1 MKLPEF
7 AVKNYQ
13 FTLIVFVAVLALG
26 IYSLFTM
33 PRSED
38 PETHPPQFTVVV
50 VYPGTNPKDLEQL
63 VVDPMEKKI
72 NELEDIK
79 HVKTDIS
86 NGLAVMQI
94 IYKYSSDPDDKYQE
108 VVREINSLRTSLPA
122 DIADIRINKQIPSDV
137 SIYQFA
143 LVSENSANTT
153 LKKYSK
159 LLKERLEKVPALK
172 KVEYSGVPEQQIQV
186 RLDLS
191 KLAQYKLNQ
200 DNVISALESEN
211 VNIPGGSISIADRKL
226 NIKTSGNYSTIDEIK
241 NTVVYA
247 DQGKVVYLKDVAEVK
262 KGYEDDSHITRLNG
276 FRTSFVNASLKDGE
290 NIIDVQDKVNPIIA
304 SFKKELPSN
313 IDLVKVFD
321 QAKSVDIR
329 LSHFSRDFA
338 IAILLVLVTLL
349 PLGTRASVV
358 VMISIPLSLAIGLTL
373 MNILG
378 YNMNQLSIV
387 GMIVALGIL
396 VDDSIVV
403 VENIE
408 RYLRMGYGKV
418 EASIKATSQIGV
430 AVIGCTVLLIFAF
443 LPIVFLPEGAGEFIR
458 SLPLSVITTIF
469 ASMVV
474 SLTVVPFL
482 ASIILKP
489 HHNEE
494 GNFLLR
500 LLKKGIHTTYG
511 KILSRA
517 LKNPKLTLLII
528 GGIFIG
534 SLCLIP
540 SIGSSLFP
548 KSEKPMFLVNI
559 EMPEG
564 TNIKATDKVTRFV
577 ESKLKQI
584 PEVTSFAS
592 NVGKGNPRI
601 YYNVIQNNES
611 ENFAEIF
618 VQVEGLETREKVEVI
633 TRLRKVLE
641 GYPGAIIKVK
651 DFEQGPPVE
660 APLAYRIYSD
670 DLTELRSTA
679 FEVAALLTKVDG
691 TIYVNNPLLVK
702 PIDLKVTVNKEKAG
716 LLGIA
721 SSTIDKTVRMGSVGL
736 NVATYREDEGKADN
750 YNVNVSIPRASKIQ
764 DISMFDRL
772 YIPSATGVN
781 VPFKNVASVGFESL
795 PNQIRHYD
803 KDRYVTISAF
813 VKPGFN
819 VQKLDEEITGK
830 LNQFKFS
837 KGTSFQVAGEKES
850 KNESFG
856 NLGIIL
862 IVTVFGFLGVLIL
875 EFKTFKSILIVLS
888 VIPLGIV
895 GGLIML
901 YLAGET
907 LSFTATIGFIA
918 LVGIEVK
925 NSLLVVDFTNQ
936 LRAQG
941 RGIEDAIVEAGEI
954 RFVPILL
961 TSLTAIGGLLPLV
974 IEYSELYSPLALV
987 LIGGLISSTLLS
999 RLVTPVM
1006 YKLLPPVII
1015 PVLKEEYNA
1024 EQISNL

>member
-13 FTLIVFVAVLALG
+13 FTLIVFFAVLALG
-26 IYSLFTM
+26 IYSMFTM

-38 PETHPPQFTVVV
+38 PETYAPNFTVVV
-50 VYPGTNPKDLEQL
+50 VYPGTNPKDMEQL
-63 VVDPMEKKI
+63 VVEPMEKKI
-72 NELEDIK
+72 HDLDNIK
-79 HVKTDIS
+79 HVITDIS

-94 IYKYSSDPDDKYQE
+94 QYKFNSNPDDKYQE
-108 VVREINSLRTSLPA
+108 VVREINSLRGELPA
-122 DIADIRINKQIPSDV
+122 DITDIRIDKQIPSDV

-143 LVSENSANTT
+143 LVSENASSAVM
-153 LKKYSK
+153 KKYSK
-159 LLKERLEKVPALK
+159 ELKERLEKIQALK
-172 KVEYSGVPEQQIQV
+172 KIEYEGVTERQV
-186 RLDLS
+186 NI
-191 KLAQYKLNQ
+191 KLNLQ
-200 DNVISALESEN
+200 KIAQEKLTQQTVIAALQSEN
-211 VNIPGGSISIADRKL
+211 VNIPGGSITMANRKL
-226 NIKTSGNYSTIDEIK
+226 NIKTSGNYSTLDEVK
-241 NTVVYA
+241 NTVIYTS
-247 DQGKVVYLKDVAEVK
+247 QGKVVYLKDVADVSL
-262 KGYEDDSHITRLNG
+262 GYEDETHITRLNG
-276 FRTSFVNASLKDGE
+276 YRSAFVSACLKDKE
-290 NIIDVQDKVNPIIA
+290 NIIDVQEKVSQVTDA
-304 SFKKELPSN
+304 FKKELPAS

-329 LSHFSRDFA
+329 LSHFARDFG

-373 MNILG
+373 MNLLG

-418 EASIKATSQIGV
+418 DAAIKATSQIGI
-430 AVIGCTVLLIFAF
+430 AVVGCTVLLIFAF
-443 LPIVFLPEGAGEFIR
+443 MPIVFLPEAAGQFIR
-458 SLPLSVITTIF
+458 SLPMSVITTIL
-469 ASMVV
+469 ASMLV

-482 ASIILKP
+482 ASMILKP
-489 HHNEE
+489 HESEE

-500 LLKKGIHTTYG
+500 TLKKGIHTTYG
-511 KILSRA
+511 KVLTKA
-517 LKNPKLTLLII
+517 LANPLITLTII
-528 GGIFIG
+528 GAIFIG
-534 SLCLIP
+534 SLMLVP
-540 SIGSSLFP
+540 VIGSSLFP
-548 KSEKPMFLVNI
+548 KSEKPMFLVQI
-559 EMPEG
+559 ETPEG
-564 TNIKATDKVTRFV
+564 TSIHVTDKVTRYV
-577 ESKLKQI
+577 ESKLKQV
-584 PEVTSFAS
+584 PEVSSFAS

-601 YYNVIQNNES
+601 YYNVVPHNES

-618 VQVEGLETREKVEVI
+618 VQVEGLETTEKVEVI
-633 TRLRKVLE
+633 EKLRKQLV

-651 DFEQGPPVE
+651 DFEQGAPVE

-670 DLTELRSTA
+670 DLGELRETA
-679 FEVAALLTKVDG
+679 FKVAAMISKIDG

-702 PIDLKVTVNKEKAG
+702 PIDLKVSINKEKAG
-716 LLGIA
+716 VLGVA
-721 SSTIDKTVRMGSVGL
+721 SGDIDRTVRLGSVGL
-736 NVATYREDEGKADN
+736 NVATYREDVGKADN
-750 YNVNVSIPRASKIQ
+750 YNINVSIPKNGSNQ
-764 DISMFDRL
+764 DLSMFDRL
-772 YIPSATGVN
+772 YVPSGAGVN
-781 VPFKNVASVGFESL
+781 IPIKNVASIGFESL

-803 KDRYVTISAF
+803 KDRYVTVSAF
-813 VKPGFN
+813 VKPGYN
-819 VQKLDEEITGK
+819 VAKLDEQITSQ
-830 LNQFKFS
+830 LNQYKFPKGFTFK
-837 KGTSFQVAGEKES
+837 VAGEKES
-850 KNESFG
+850 KDESFG
-856 NLGIIL
+856 NLGVIL

-941 RGIEDAIVEAGEI
+941 RGIEEAVIEAGEI

-961 TSLTAIGGLLPLV
+961 TSLTAIGGLIPLV
-974 IEYSELYSPLALV
+974 IEYNQLYSPLALV

-1006 YKLLPPVII
+1006 YKLLPPDIA
-1015 PVLKEEYNA
+1015 PE
-1024 EQISNL
+1024 

>member
-13 FTLIVFVAVLALG
+13 FTLVVFIAVMAMG
-26 IYSLFTM
+26 VYSLFNM

-38 PETHPPQFTVVV
+38 PETHPPQFNVVV
-50 VYPGTNPKDLEQL
+50 VYPGTNPKDMEQL
-63 VVDPMEKKI
+63 VVDPIEKKI
-72 NELEDIK
+72 NELDDIK
-79 HVKTDIS
+79 HVITNVS
-86 NGLAVMQI
+86 NGLAVMQV

-108 VVREINSLRTSLPA
+108 VVREINSLRSELPA
-122 DIADIRINKQIPSDV
+122 DIADIRIDKQIPSDV
-137 SIYQFA
+137 SIYQYA
-143 LVSENSANTT
+143 LISENASNST
-153 LKKYSK
+153 LKKQAKS
-159 LLKERLEKVPALK
+159 LKEKLEKVSALK
-172 KVEYSGVPEQQIQV
+172 NVEYAGIPEHQV
-186 RLDLS
+186 NI
-191 KLAQYKLNQ
+191 KLNLQ
-200 DNVISALESEN
+200 KITQENLTQNQVIAALQSEN
-211 VNIPGGSISIADRKL
+211 VNIPGGSISIADRKV
-226 NIKTSGNYSTIDEIK
+226 NIKTSGNYSNLDEVK
-241 NTVVYA
+241 NTIVFSA
-247 DQGKVVYLKDVAEVK
+247 LGKVVYLKDIADVTL
-262 KGYEDDSHITRLNG
+262 GYEDESHITRFNG
-276 FRTSFVNASLKDGE
+276 YRCSFINASLKDKE
-290 NIIDVQDKVNPIIA
+290 NIISVQDKVDPVIEA
-304 SFKKELPSN
+304 FKKKLPAN
-313 IDLVKVFD
+313 MELVKVFD

-329 LSHFSRDFA
+329 LSHFARDFG
-338 IAILLVLVTLL
+338 IAILLVLITLL

-373 MNILG
+373 MSVLG
-378 YNMNQLSIV
+378 YNINQLSIV

-408 RYLRMGYGKV
+408 RYLRMGYGRV

-430 AVIGCTVLLIFAF
+430 AVVGCTVLLIFAF

-489 HHNEE
+489 HASEE

-500 LLKKGIHTTYG
+500 LLKRGIHTTYG
-511 KILSRA
+511 KVLNSA
-517 LKNPKLTLLII
+517 LRNPKTTLAIILT
-528 GGIFIG
+528 IFIG
-534 SLCLIP
+534 SLCLVP
-540 SIGSSLFP
+540 VIGSSLFP
-548 KSEKPMFLVNI
+548 KSEKPMFLVQI
-559 EMPEG
+559 ETPEG

-577 ESKLKQI
+577 ESKLKKV
-584 PEVTSFAS
+584 PEISSFSS

-601 YYNVIQNNES
+601 YYNVIPHNES

-618 VQVEGLETREKVEVI
+618 VQVEGLETREKVAVI
-633 TRLRKVLE
+633 EKLRKELE
-641 GYPGAIIKVK
+641 GYPGAEIKVK
-651 DFEQGPPVE
+651 DFEQGPPVD

-670 DLTELRSTA
+670 DLIALRKTA
-679 FEVAALLTKVDG
+679 FDIAALIAKQDG
-691 TIYVNNPLLVK
+691 TIYVNNPLLVM
-702 PIDLKVTVNKEKAG
+702 PVDLKVSINKEKAG
-716 LLGIA
+716 LLGVA
-721 SSTIDKTVRMGSVGL
+721 SSDIDRTVRLGSAGL

-750 YNVNVSIPRASKIQ
+750 YHVNVSIPRSSDTQ
-764 DISMFDRL
+764 DLSMFDRL
-772 YIPSATGVN
+772 YVPSASGTN
-781 VPFKNVASVGFESL
+781 IPLKNVASIGFESV

-813 VKPGFN
+813 VKPGYN
-819 VQKLDEEITGK
+819 VQQLDEQITAK
-830 LNQFKFS
+830 LNAFKFPE
-837 KGTSFQVAGEKES
+837 GFSFKVAGEKES
-850 KNESFG
+850 KDDSFG

-941 RGIEDAIVEAGEI
+941 RGIEEAIIEAGEI

-1006 YKLLPPVII
+1006 YKLLPPVIA
-1015 PVLKEEYNA
+1015 VEDHTVA
-1024 EQISNL
+1024 

>member
-13 FTLIVFVAVLALG
+13 FTLIVFIAVFALG
-26 IYSLFTM
+26 LYSLFTM

-38 PETHPPQFTVVV
+38 PEVHAPQFTVVV
-50 VYPGTNPKDLEQL
+50 VYPGTSPKDMEQL

-72 NELEDIK
+72 HELDDIK
-79 HVKTDIS
+79 HVTTNIS
-86 NGLAVMQI
+86 DGLAVMQV
-94 IYKYSSDPDDKYQE
+94 IYKYSSNTDDKYQE
-108 VVREINSLRTSLPA
+108 VVREINSLRGSLPS
-122 DIADIRINKQIPSDV
+122 DNADIRIEKQTPSDV
-137 SIYQFA
+137 SIYQYA
-143 LVSENSANTT
+143 LVSENASNTT
-153 LKKYSK
+153 LKKYAK
-159 LLKERLEKVPALK
+159 DLKERLEKIKALK
-172 KVEYSGVPEQQIQV
+172 KVAYAGVPEQQV
-186 RLDLS
+186 NV
-191 KLAQYKLNQ
+191 KLNLQ
-200 DNVISALESEN
+200 KISQEKLTQNQVIAALQSEN
-211 VNIPGGSISIADRKL
+211 VNIPGGSISIGNSKM
-226 NIKTSGNYSTIDEIK
+226 NIKTSGNFANLEEVK
-241 NTVVYA
+241 NTVVYSA
-247 DQGKVVYLKDVAEVK
+247 QGKVVYLKDIADVNL
-262 KGYEDDSHITRLNG
+262 GYEDETHITRLNG
-276 FRTSFVNASLKDGE
+276 YRCSFVNASLKDKE
-290 NIIDVQDKVNPIIA
+290 NIIAVQDKVAPVIDA
-304 SFKKELPSN
+304 FKKELPAN

-321 QAKSVDIR
+321 QAKSVDVR
-329 LSHFSRDFA
+329 LSHFTRDFA
-338 IAILLVLVTLL
+338 IAILLVLITLL

-373 MNILG
+373 MNLLG
-378 YNMNQLSIV
+378 YNINQLSIV

-408 RYLRMGYGKV
+408 RYLRMGYSKL
-418 EASIKATSQIGV
+418 EASVKATSQIGI
-430 AVIGCTVLLIFAF
+430 AVVGCTVLLIFAF
-443 LPIVFLPEGAGEFIR
+443 LPIVFLPEGAGDFIR
-458 SLPLSVITTIF
+458 SLPLSVITTIL

-489 HHNEE
+489 HESEE

-500 LLKKGIHTTYG
+500 AMKKGIHTTYG
-511 KILSRA
+511 TVLNKA
-517 LKNPKLTLLII
+517 LKHPAITLMII
-528 GGIFIG
+528 GGIFIA
-534 SLCLIP
+534 SLALVP
-540 SIGSSLFP
+540 VIGSSLFP
-548 KSEKPMFLVNI
+548 KSEKPMFLVEI
-559 EMPEG
+559 ETPEG
-564 TNIKATDKVTRFV
+564 TNLATTNKVTRYV
-577 ESKLKQI
+577 ESVLKKV
-584 PEVTSFAS
+584 PEISSFAS

-601 YYNVIQNNES
+601 YYNVGQHNES
-611 ENFAEIF
+611 ENYAEIF
-618 VQVEGLETREKVEVI
+618 IQVEGLQTREKVAVI
-633 TRLRKVLE
+633 EKLRQQLKD
-641 GYPGAIIKVK
+641 YPGATIKVK

-670 DLTELRSTA
+670 DLAALRKTA
-679 FEVAALLTKVDG
+679 FDVAALIGKVDG

-702 PIDLKVTVNKEKAG
+702 PTDLKVTINKEKAG
-716 LLGIA
+716 ILGVA
-721 SSTIDKTVRMGSVGL
+721 SADIDKTVRLGAAGL
-736 NVATYREDEGKADN
+736 NVATYREDIGKADN
-750 YNVNVSIPRASKIQ
+750 YNVNVSIPRNADIQ
-764 DISMFDRL
+764 DVSIFDRL
-772 YIPSATGVN
+772 YVPSASGLN
-781 VPFKNVASVGFESL
+781 IPFKNVASVGFESS

-813 VKPGFN
+813 VKPGYN
-819 VQKLDEEITGK
+819 VQQLDQQITAQ
-830 LNQFKFS
+830 LNQFKFP
-837 KGTSFQVAGEKES
+837 KGFSFKVAGEKES
-850 KNESFG
+850 KEESFG

-901 YLAGET
+901 YFAGET

-941 RGIEDAIVEAGEI
+941 RSIEDAIVEAGEI

-1006 YKLLPPVII
+1006 YKLLPPV
-1015 PVLKEEYNA
+1015 VVHE
-1024 EQISNL
+1024 

>member
-13 FTLIVFVAVLALG
+13 FTLIVFIAVFALG
-26 IYSLFTM
+26 LYSLFTM

-38 PETHPPQFTVVV
+38 PEVHAPQFTVVV
-50 VYPGTNPKDLEQL
+50 VYPGTSPKDMERL

-72 NELEDIK
+72 HELDDIK
-79 HVKTDIS
+79 HVTTNIS
-86 NGLAVMQI
+86 DGLAVMQV
-94 IYKYSSDPDDKYQE
+94 IYKYSSNTDDKYQE
-108 VVREINSLRTSLPA
+108 VVREINSLRGSLPS
-122 DIADIRINKQIPSDV
+122 DIADIRIEKQTPSDV
-137 SIYQFA
+137 SIYQYA
-143 LVSENSANTT
+143 LVSENASNTT
-153 LKKYSK
+153 LKKYAK
-159 LLKERLEKVPALK
+159 DLKERLEKVKALK
-172 KVEYSGVPEQQIQV
+172 KVAYAGVPEQQV
-186 RLDLS
+186 NV
-191 KLAQYKLNQ
+191 KLNLQ
-200 DNVISALESEN
+200 KISQEKLTQNQVIAALQSEN
-211 VNIPGGSISIADRKL
+211 VNIPGGSISIGNSKM
-226 NIKTSGNYSTIDEIK
+226 NIKTSGNFANLEEVK
-241 NTVVYA
+241 NTVVYSA
-247 DQGKVVYLKDVAEVK
+247 QGKVVYLKDIADVTL
-262 KGYEDDSHITRLNG
+262 GYEDETHITRLNG
-276 FRTSFVNASLKDGE
+276 YRCSFVNASLKDKE
-290 NIIDVQDKVNPIIA
+290 NIIAVQDKVAPVIDA
-304 SFKKELPSN
+304 FKKELPAN

-321 QAKSVDIR
+321 QAKSVDVR
-329 LSHFSRDFA
+329 LSHFTRDFA
-338 IAILLVLVTLL
+338 IAILLVLITLL

-373 MNILG
+373 MNLLG
-378 YNMNQLSIV
+378 YNINQLSIV

-408 RYLRMGYGKV
+408 RYLRMGYGKL
-418 EASIKATSQIGV
+418 EASVKATSQIGI
-430 AVIGCTVLLIFAF
+430 AVVGCTVLLIFAF
-443 LPIVFLPEGAGEFIR
+443 LPIVFLPEGAGDFIR
-458 SLPLSVITTIF
+458 SLPLSVITTIL

-489 HHNEE
+489 HESEE

-500 LLKKGIHTTYG
+500 AMKKGIHTTYG
-511 KILSRA
+511 TVLNKA
-517 LKNPKLTLLII
+517 LKHPAITLMVI
-528 GGIFIG
+528 GGIFIA
-534 SLCLIP
+534 SLALVP
-540 SIGSSLFP
+540 VIGSSLFP
-548 KSEKPMFLVNI
+548 KSEKPMFLVEI
-559 EMPEG
+559 ETPEG
-564 TNIKATDKVTRFV
+564 TNLATTNKVTRYV
-577 ESKLKQI
+577 ESVLKKV
-584 PEVTSFAS
+584 PEISSYAS

-601 YYNVIQNNES
+601 YYNVGQHNES
-611 ENFAEIF
+611 ENYAEIF
-618 VQVEGLETREKVEVI
+618 IQVEGLQTREKVAVI
-633 TRLRKVLE
+633 EKLRQQLKD
-641 GYPGAIIKVK
+641 YPGATIKVK

-670 DLTELRSTA
+670 DLTALRKTA
-679 FEVAALLTKVDG
+679 FDVAALISKVDG

-702 PIDLKVTVNKEKAG
+702 PTDLKVTINKEKAG
-716 LLGIA
+716 ILGVA
-721 SSTIDKTVRMGSVGL
+721 SADIDKTVRLGAAGL
-736 NVATYREDEGKADN
+736 NVATYREDVGKADN
-750 YNVNVSIPRASKIQ
+750 YNVNVSIPRNADIQ
-764 DISMFDRL
+764 DVSIFDRL
-772 YIPSATGVN
+772 YVPSASGLN
-781 VPFKNVASVGFESL
+781 IPFKNVASVGFESS

-813 VKPGFN
+813 VKPGYN
-819 VQKLDEEITGK
+819 VQQLDQQITAQ
-830 LNQFKFS
+830 LNQFKFP
-837 KGTSFQVAGEKES
+837 KGFSFKVAGEKES
-850 KNESFG
+850 KEESFG

-941 RGIEDAIVEAGEI
+941 RSIEDAIVEAGEI

-1006 YKLLPPVII
+1006 YKLLPPVVV
-1015 PVLKEEYNA
+1015 PE
-1024 EQISNL
+1024 

>member
-13 FTLIVFVAVLALG
+13 FTLIVFIAVFALG
-26 IYSLFTM
+26 LYSLFTM

-38 PETHPPQFTVVV
+38 PEVHAPQFTVVV
-50 VYPGTNPKDLEQL
+50 VYPGTSPKDMEQL

-72 NELEDIK
+72 HELDDIK
-79 HVKTDIS
+79 HVTTNIS
-86 NGLAVMQI
+86 DGLAVMQV
-94 IYKYSSDPDDKYQE
+94 IYKYSSNPDDKYQE
-108 VVREINSLRTSLPA
+108 VVREINSLRGSLPS
-122 DIADIRINKQIPSDV
+122 DIADIRIEKQTPSDV
-137 SIYQFA
+137 SIYQYA
-143 LVSENSANTT
+143 LVSENASNTT
-153 LKKYSK
+153 LKKYAK
-159 LLKERLEKVPALK
+159 DLKERLEKIKALK
-172 KVEYSGVPEQQIQV
+172 KVAYAGVPEQQV
-186 RLDLS
+186 NV
-191 KLAQYKLNQ
+191 KLNLQ
-200 DNVISALESEN
+200 KISQEKLTQNQVIAALQSEN
-211 VNIPGGSISIADRKL
+211 VNIPGGSISIGNSKM
-226 NIKTSGNYSTIDEIK
+226 NIKTSGNFANLEEVK
-241 NTVVYA
+241 NTVVYSV
-247 DQGKVVYLKDVAEVK
+247 QGKVVYLKDIADVTL
-262 KGYEDDSHITRLNG
+262 GYEDETHITRLNG
-276 FRTSFVNASLKDGE
+276 YRCSFVNASLKDKE
-290 NIIDVQDKVNPIIA
+290 NIIAVQDKVTPVIDA
-304 SFKKELPSN
+304 FKKELPAN

-321 QAKSVDIR
+321 QAKSVDVR
-329 LSHFSRDFA
+329 LSHFTRDFA
-338 IAILLVLVTLL
+338 IAILLVLITLL

-373 MNILG
+373 MNLLG
-378 YNMNQLSIV
+378 YNINQLSIV

-408 RYLRMGYGKV
+408 RYLRMGYGKL
-418 EASIKATSQIGV
+418 EASVKATSQIGI
-430 AVIGCTVLLIFAF
+430 AVVGCTVLLIFAF
-443 LPIVFLPEGAGEFIR
+443 LPIVFLPEGAGDFIR
-458 SLPLSVITTIF
+458 SLPLSVITTIL

-489 HHNEE
+489 HESEE

-500 LLKKGIHTTYG
+500 AMKKGIHTTYG
-511 KILSRA
+511 TVLNKA
-517 LKNPKLTLLII
+517 LKHPAITLTII
-528 GGIFIG
+528 GGIFIA
-534 SLCLIP
+534 SLALVP
-540 SIGSSLFP
+540 VIGSSLFP
-548 KSEKPMFLVNI
+548 KSEKPMFLVEI
-559 EMPEG
+559 ETPEG
-564 TNIKATDKVTRFV
+564 TNLATTNKVTRYV
-577 ESKLKQI
+577 ESVLKKV
-584 PEVTSFAS
+584 PEISSFAS

-601 YYNVIQNNES
+601 YYNVGQHNES
-611 ENFAEIF
+611 ENYAEIF
-618 VQVEGLETREKVEVI
+618 IQVEGLHTREKVAVI
-633 TRLRKVLE
+633 EKLRQQLKD
-641 GYPGAIIKVK
+641 YPGATIKVK

-670 DLTELRSTA
+670 DLAALRKTA
-679 FEVAALLTKVDG
+679 FDVAALISKVDG

-702 PIDLKVTVNKEKAG
+702 PTDLKVTINKEKAG
-716 LLGIA
+716 ILGVA
-721 SSTIDKTVRMGSVGL
+721 SADIDKTVRLGAAGL
-736 NVATYREDEGKADN
+736 NVATYREDIGKADN
-750 YNVNVSIPRASKIQ
+750 YNVNVSIPRNADMQ
-764 DISMFDRL
+764 DVSIFDRL
-772 YIPSATGVN
+772 YVPSASGLN
-781 VPFKNVASVGFESL
+781 IPFKNVASVGFESS

-813 VKPGFN
+813 VKPGYN
-819 VQKLDEEITGK
+819 VQQLDQQITAQ
-830 LNQFKFS
+830 LNQFKFP
-837 KGTSFQVAGEKES
+837 KGFSFKVAGEKES
-850 KNESFG
+850 KEESFG

-862 IVTVFGFLGVLIL
+862 IVTIFGFLGVLIL

-901 YLAGET
+901 YFAGET

-941 RGIEDAIVEAGEI
+941 RSIEDAIVEAGEI

-1006 YKLLPPVII
+1006 YKLLPPAV
-1015 PVLKEEYNA
+1015 VSE
-1024 EQISNL
+1024 

>member
-26 IYSLFTM
+26 IYSMFTM

-38 PETHPPQFTVVV
+38 PETYAPNFTVVV
-50 VYPGTNPKDLEQL
+50 VYPGTNPKDMEQL
-63 VVDPMEKKI
+63 VVEPMEKKI
-72 NELEDIK
+72 HDLDNIK
-79 HVKTDIS
+79 HVITDIS

-94 IYKYSSDPDDKYQE
+94 QYKFNSNPDDKYQE
-108 VVREINSLRTSLPA
+108 VVREINSLRGELPA
-122 DIADIRINKQIPSDV
+122 DITDIRIDKQIPSDV

-143 LVSENSANTT
+143 LVSENASSAVM
-153 LKKYSK
+153 KKYSK
-159 LLKERLEKVPALK
+159 ELKERLEKIQALK
-172 KVEYSGVPEQQIQV
+172 KIEYEGVTERQV
-186 RLDLS
+186 NI
-191 KLAQYKLNQ
+191 KLNLQ
-200 DNVISALESEN
+200 KIAQEKLTQQTVIAALQSEN
-211 VNIPGGSISIADRKL
+211 VNIPGGSITMANRKL
-226 NIKTSGNYSTIDEIK
+226 NIKTSGNYSTLDEVK
-241 NTVVYA
+241 NTVIYTS
-247 DQGKVVYLKDVAEVK
+247 QGKVVYLKDVADVSL
-262 KGYEDDSHITRLNG
+262 GYEDETHITRLNG
-276 FRTSFVNASLKDGE
+276 YRSAFVSACLKDKE
-290 NIIDVQDKVNPIIA
+290 NIIDVQEKVSQVTDA
-304 SFKKELPSN
+304 FKKELPAS

-329 LSHFSRDFA
+329 LSHFARDFG

-373 MNILG
+373 MNLLG

-418 EASIKATSQIGV
+418 DAAIKATSQIGI
-430 AVIGCTVLLIFAF
+430 AVVGCTVLLIFAF
-443 LPIVFLPEGAGEFIR
+443 MPIVFLPEAAGQFIR
-458 SLPLSVITTIF
+458 SLPMSVITTIL
-469 ASMVV
+469 ASMLV

-482 ASIILKP
+482 ASMILKP
-489 HHNEE
+489 HESEE

-500 LLKKGIHTTYG
+500 TLKKGIHTTYG
-511 KILSRA
+511 KVLTKA
-517 LKNPKLTLLII
+517 LANPLITLTII
-528 GGIFIG
+528 GAIFIG
-534 SLCLIP
+534 SLMLVP
-540 SIGSSLFP
+540 VIGSSLFP
-548 KSEKPMFLVNI
+548 KSEKPMFLVQI
-559 EMPEG
+559 ETPEG
-564 TNIKATDKVTRFV
+564 TSIHVTDKVTRYV
-577 ESKLKQI
+577 ESKLKQV
-584 PEVTSFAS
+584 PEVSSFAS

-601 YYNVIQNNES
+601 YYNVVPHNES

-618 VQVEGLETREKVEVI
+618 VQVEGLETTEKVEVI
-633 TRLRKVLE
+633 EKLRKQLV

-651 DFEQGPPVE
+651 DFEQGAPVE

-670 DLTELRSTA
+670 DLGELRETA
-679 FEVAALLTKVDG
+679 FKVAAMISKIDG

-702 PIDLKVTVNKEKAG
+702 PIDLKVSINKEKAG
-716 LLGIA
+716 VLGVA
-721 SSTIDKTVRMGSVGL
+721 SGDIDRTVRLGSVGL
-736 NVATYREDEGKADN
+736 NVATYREDVGKADN
-750 YNVNVSIPRASKIQ
+750 YNINVSIPKNGSNQ
-764 DISMFDRL
+764 DLSMFDRL
-772 YIPSATGVN
+772 YVPSGAGVN
-781 VPFKNVASVGFESL
+781 IPIKNVASIGFESL

-803 KDRYVTISAF
+803 KDRYVTVSAF
-813 VKPGFN
+813 VKPGYN
-819 VQKLDEEITGK
+819 VAKLDEQITSQ
-830 LNQFKFS
+830 LNQYKFPKGFTFK
-837 KGTSFQVAGEKES
+837 VAGEKES
-850 KNESFG
+850 KDESFG
-856 NLGIIL
+856 NLGVIL

-941 RGIEDAIVEAGEI
+941 RGIEEAVIEAGEI

-961 TSLTAIGGLLPLV
+961 TSLTAIGGLIPLV
-974 IEYSELYSPLALV
+974 IEYNQLYSPLALV

-1006 YKLLPPVII
+1006 YKLLPPDIA
-1015 PVLKEEYNA
+1015 PE
-1024 EQISNL
+1024 

>member
-26 IYSLFTM
+26 IYSMFSM

-38 PETHPPQFTVVV
+38 PETYAPNFTVVV
-50 VYPGTNPKDLEQL
+50 VYPGTNPKDMEQL
-63 VVDPMEKKI
+63 VVEPMEKKI
-72 NELEDIK
+72 HDLDNIK
-79 HVKTDIS
+79 HVITDIS

-94 IYKYSSDPDDKYQE
+94 QYKFSSNPDDKYQE
-108 VVREINSLRTSLPA
+108 VVREINSLRAELPA
-122 DIADIRINKQIPSDV
+122 DITDIRIDKQIPSDV

-143 LVSENSANTT
+143 LVSENASSATM
-153 LKKYSK
+153 KKYAK
-159 LLKERLEKVPALK
+159 ELKERLEKIQALK
-172 KVEYSGVPEQQIQV
+172 KIDYEGVTERQV
-186 RLDLS
+186 NI
-191 KLAQYKLNQ
+191 KLNLQ
-200 DNVISALESEN
+200 KIAQEKLTQQTVIAALQSEN
-211 VNIPGGSISIADRKL
+211 VNIPGGSITMANRKL
-226 NIKTSGNYSTIDEIK
+226 NIKTSGNYSTLDEVK
-241 NTVVYA
+241 NTVIYTSDA
-247 DQGKVVYLKDVAEVK
+247 KVVYLKDVADVTL
-262 KGYEDDSHITRLNG
+262 GYEDETHITRLNG
-276 FRTSFVNASLKDGE
+276 YRSAFVSACLKDKE
-290 NIIDVQDKVNPIIA
+290 NIIDVQDKVSQVTDA
-304 SFKKELPSN
+304 FKKELPAS

-329 LSHFSRDFA
+329 LSHFARDFG

-373 MNILG
+373 MNLLG

-418 EASIKATSQIGV
+418 DAAIKATSQIGI
-430 AVIGCTVLLIFAF
+430 AVVGCTVLLIFAF
-443 LPIVFLPEGAGEFIR
+443 MPIVFLPEAAGQFIR
-458 SLPLSVITTIF
+458 SLPMSVITTIL
-469 ASMVV
+469 ASMLV

-482 ASIILKP
+482 ASMILKP
-489 HHNEE
+489 HESEE

-500 LLKKGIHTTYG
+500 TLKKGIHTTYG
-511 KILSRA
+511 KVLTIA
-517 LKNPKLTLLII
+517 LARPLTTLAVIAA
-528 GGIFIG
+528 IFIG
-534 SLCLIP
+534 SLMLVP
-540 SIGSSLFP
+540 VIGSSLFP
-548 KSEKPMFLVNI
+548 KSEKPMFLVQI
-559 EMPEG
+559 ETPEG
-564 TNIKATDKVTRFV
+564 TNIHVTDKVTRYV
-577 ESKLKQI
+577 ESKLKQV
-584 PEVTSFAS
+584 PEISSFAS

-601 YYNVIQNNES
+601 YYNVVPHNES

-618 VQVEGLETREKVEVI
+618 VQVEGLETTEKVEVI
-633 TRLRKVLE
+633 ERLRKQLV
-641 GYPGAIIKVK
+641 GYPGAVIKVK
-651 DFEQGPPVE
+651 DFEQGAPVE

-670 DLTELRSTA
+670 DLGALRETA
-679 FEVAALLTKVDG
+679 FKVAAMISKVDG

-702 PIDLKVTVNKEKAG
+702 PVDLKVSINKEKAG
-716 LLGIA
+716 VLGVA
-721 SSTIDKTVRMGSVGL
+721 SGDIDRTVRLGSVGL

-750 YNVNVSIPRASKIQ
+750 YNINVSIPKYGSNQ
-764 DISMFDRL
+764 DLSMFDRL
-772 YIPSATGVN
+772 YVPSGTGVN
-781 VPFKNVASVGFESL
+781 IPIKNVATIGFESL

-803 KDRYVTISAF
+803 KDRYVTVSAF
-813 VKPGFN
+813 VKPGYN
-819 VQKLDEEITGK
+819 VAQLDEQITAQ
-830 LNQFKFS
+830 LNHYKFPKGFTFK
-837 KGTSFQVAGEKES
+837 VAGEKES
-850 KNESFG
+850 KDESFG
-856 NLGIIL
+856 NLGVIL

-941 RGIEDAIVEAGEI
+941 RGIEEAVIEAGEI

-961 TSLTAIGGLLPLV
+961 TSLTAIGGLIPLV
-974 IEYSELYSPLALV
+974 IEYSQLYSPLALV

-1006 YKLLPPVII
+1006 YKLLPPEIVA
-1015 PVLKEEYNA
+1015 EE
-1024 EQISNL
+1024 I

>member
-13 FTLIVFVAVLALG
+13 FTLIVFIAVFALG
-26 IYSLFTM
+26 LYSLFTM

-38 PETHPPQFTVVV
+38 PEVHAPQFTVVV
-50 VYPGTNPKDLEQL
+50 VYPGTSPKDMEQL

-72 NELEDIK
+72 HELDDIK
-79 HVKTDIS
+79 HVTTNIS
-86 NGLAVMQI
+86 DGLAVMQV
-94 IYKYSSDPDDKYQE
+94 IYKYSSNTDDKYQE
-108 VVREINSLRTSLPA
+108 VVREINSLRGSLPS
-122 DIADIRINKQIPSDV
+122 DISDIRIEKQTPSDV
-137 SIYQFA
+137 SIYQYA
-143 LVSENSANTT
+143 LVSENASNTT
-153 LKKYSK
+153 LKKYAK
-159 LLKERLEKVPALK
+159 DLKERLEKIKALK
-172 KVEYSGVPEQQIQV
+172 KVAYAGVPEQQV
-186 RLDLS
+186 NV
-191 KLAQYKLNQ
+191 KLNLQ
-200 DNVISALESEN
+200 KISQEKLTQNQVIAALQSEN
-211 VNIPGGSISIADRKL
+211 VNIPGGSISIGNSKM
-226 NIKTSGNYSTIDEIK
+226 NIKTSGNFANLEEVK
-241 NTVVYA
+241 NTVVYSA
-247 DQGKVVYLKDVAEVK
+247 QGKVVYLKDIADVTL
-262 KGYEDDSHITRLNG
+262 GYEDETHITRLNG
-276 FRTSFVNASLKDGE
+276 YRCSFVNASLKDKE
-290 NIIDVQDKVNPIIA
+290 NIIAVQDKVAPVIDA
-304 SFKKELPSN
+304 FKKELPTN

-321 QAKSVDIR
+321 QAKSVDVR
-329 LSHFSRDFA
+329 LSHFTRDFA
-338 IAILLVLVTLL
+338 IAILLVLITLL

-373 MNILG
+373 MNLLG
-378 YNMNQLSIV
+378 YNINQLSIV

-408 RYLRMGYGKV
+408 RYLRMGYGKL
-418 EASIKATSQIGV
+418 EASVKATSQIGI
-430 AVIGCTVLLIFAF
+430 AVVGCTVLLIFAF
-443 LPIVFLPEGAGEFIR
+443 LPIVFLPEGAGDFIR
-458 SLPLSVITTIF
+458 SLPLSVITTIL

-489 HHNEE
+489 HESEE

-500 LLKKGIHTTYG
+500 AMKKGIHTTYG
-511 KILSRA
+511 TVLNKA
-517 LKNPKLTLLII
+517 LKHPAITLMII
-528 GGIFIG
+528 GGIFIA
-534 SLCLIP
+534 SLALVP
-540 SIGSSLFP
+540 VIGSSLFP
-548 KSEKPMFLVNI
+548 KSEKPMFLVEI
-559 EMPEG
+559 ETPEG
-564 TNIKATDKVTRFV
+564 TNLATTNEVTRYV
-577 ESKLKQI
+577 ESVLKKV
-584 PEVTSFAS
+584 PEISSFAS

-601 YYNVIQNNES
+601 YYNVGQHNES
-611 ENFAEIF
+611 ENYAEIF
-618 VQVEGLETREKVEVI
+618 IQVEGLQTREKVAVI
-633 TRLRKVLE
+633 EKLRQQLKD
-641 GYPGAIIKVK
+641 YPGATIKVK

-670 DLTELRSTA
+670 DLAALRKTA
-679 FEVAALLTKVDG
+679 FDVAALIGKVDG

-702 PIDLKVTVNKEKAG
+702 PTDLKVTINKEKAG
-716 LLGIA
+716 ILGVA
-721 SSTIDKTVRMGSVGL
+721 SADIDKTVRLGAAGL
-736 NVATYREDEGKADN
+736 NVATYREDIGKADN
-750 YNVNVSIPRASKIQ
+750 YNVNVSIPRNADIQ
-764 DISMFDRL
+764 DVSIFDRL
-772 YIPSATGVN
+772 YVPSASGLN
-781 VPFKNVASVGFESL
+781 IPFKNVASVGFESS

-813 VKPGFN
+813 VKPGYN
-819 VQKLDEEITGK
+819 VQQLDQQITAQ
-830 LNQFKFS
+830 LNQFKFP
-837 KGTSFQVAGEKES
+837 KGFSFKVAGEKES
-850 KNESFG
+850 KEESFG

-941 RGIEDAIVEAGEI
+941 RSIQDAIVEAGEI

-1006 YKLLPPVII
+1006 YKLLPPVVV
-1015 PVLKEEYNA
+1015 PE
-1024 EQISNL
+1024 

>member
-7 AVKNYQ
+7 SVKNYQ
-13 FTLIVFVAVLALG
+13 FTLIVFIAVLAMG
-26 IYSLFTM
+26 IYSLFNM

-38 PETHPPQFTVVV
+38 PETHPPQFNVIV
-50 VYPGTNPKDLEQL
+50 VYPGTNPKDMEQL

-72 NELEDIK
+72 NDLDDIK
-79 HVKTDIS
+79 HVITNVS

-94 IYKYSSDPDDKYQE
+94 VYKYSSDPDDKYQE
-108 VVREINSLRTSLPA
+108 VVREINSLRAELPA
-122 DIADIRINKQIPSDV
+122 DVADIRIQKQIPSDV
-137 SIYQFA
+137 SIYQYA
-143 LVSENSANTT
+143 LISENASNAS
-153 LKKYSK
+153 LKKQAK
-159 LLKERLEKVPALK
+159 LLKERLEKISALK
-172 KVEYSGVPEQQIQV
+172 NVAYAGVPEHQV
-186 RLDLS
+186 NI
-191 KLAQYKLNQ
+191 KLNLPKITQ
-200 DNVISALESEN
+200 EKLTQNQVIAALQSEN
-211 VNIPGGSISIADRKL
+211 VNIPGGSISIADRKV
-226 NIKTSGNYSTIDEIK
+226 NIKTSGNYSNLDEVK
-241 NTVVYA
+241 NTIVFSA
-247 DQGKVVYLKDVAEVK
+247 LGKVVYLKDIAEVTL
-262 KGYEDDSHITRLNG
+262 GYEEESHITRFNG
-276 FRTSFVNASLKDGE
+276 YRCSFINASLKDKE
-290 NIIDVQDKVNPIIA
+290 NIIAVQDKVAPVIDA
-304 SFKKELPSN
+304 FKKQLPAN
-313 IDLVKVFD
+313 MELVKVFD

-329 LSHFSRDFA
+329 LSHFSRDFG

-373 MNILG
+373 MNLLG
-378 YNMNQLSIV
+378 YNINQLSIV

-408 RYLRMGYGKV
+408 RYLRMGYGRV
-418 EASIKATSQIGV
+418 EASIKATSQIGI
-430 AVIGCTVLLIFAF
+430 AVVGCTVLLIFAF
-443 LPIVFLPEGAGEFIR
+443 LPIVFLPEGAGDFIR

-482 ASIILKP
+482 ASVILKP
-489 HHNEE
+489 HQSEE

-500 LLKKGIHTTYG
+500 SLKKGIHRTYG
-511 KILSRA
+511 KLLNKA
-517 LKNPKLTLLII
+517 LASPVITLLIVLA
-528 GGIFIG
+528 IFVG
-534 SLCLIP
+534 SLLLVP
-540 SIGSSLFP
+540 VIGSSLFP
-548 KSEKPMFLVNI
+548 KSEKPMFLIQI
-559 EMPEG
+559 ETPEG
-564 TNIKATDKVTRFV
+564 TNIKATDKVARFV
-577 ESKLKQI
+577 ESKLKNV
-584 PEVTSFAS
+584 PEVSSFSS
-592 NVGKGNPRI
+592 NIGKGNPRI
-601 YYNVIQNNES
+601 YYNVVPHNES

-618 VQVEGLETREKVEVI
+618 VQVAGLETREKVEVI
-633 TRLRKVLE
+633 EKLRKQLE
-641 GYPGAIIKVK
+641 GYPGAVIKVK

-670 DLTELRSTA
+670 DLPALRKTA
-679 FEVAALLTKVDG
+679 FDVAALIAKQEG
-691 TIYVNNPLLVK
+691 TIYINNPLLVM
-702 PIDLKVTVNKEKAG
+702 PVDLKVTINKEKAG
-716 LLGIA
+716 LLGV
-721 SSTIDKTVRMGSVGL
+721 SSADIDRTVRLGAAGL

-750 YNVNVSIPRASKIQ
+750 YNVNVSIPRSAAIQ
-764 DISMFDRL
+764 DLSMFDRL
-772 YIPSATGVN
+772 YVPSTSGTNIPL
-781 VPFKNVASVGFESL
+781 KNVASIGFESL

-813 VKPGFN
+813 VKPGYN
-819 VQKLDEEITGK
+819 VQQLDKEITAK
-830 LNQFKFS
+830 LNAFKFP
-837 KGTSFQVAGEKES
+837 KGFSFKVAGEKES
-850 KNESFG
+850 QEESFG

-862 IVTVFGFLGVLIL
+862 IITVFGFLGVLIL

-936 LRAQG
+936 LRVQG
-941 RGIEDAIVEAGEI
+941 RGIEEAIIEAGEI

-1006 YKLLPPVII
+1006 YKLLPPVIE
-1015 PVLKEEYNA
+1015 PLPED
-1024 EQISNL
+1024 Q

>member
-13 FTLIVFVAVLALG
+13 FTLIVFIAVFALG
-26 IYSLFTM
+26 LYSLFTM

-38 PETHPPQFTVVV
+38 PEVHAPQFTVVV
-50 VYPGTNPKDLEQL
+50 VYPGTSPKDMEQL

-72 NELEDIK
+72 HELDDIK
-79 HVKTDIS
+79 HVTTNIS
-86 NGLAVMQI
+86 DGLAVMQV
-94 IYKYSSDPDDKYQE
+94 IYKYSSNPDDKYQE
-108 VVREINSLRTSLPA
+108 VVREINSLRGSLPS
-122 DIADIRINKQIPSDV
+122 DIADIRIEKQTPSDV
-137 SIYQFA
+137 SIYQYA
-143 LVSENSANTT
+143 LVSENASNTT
-153 LKKYSK
+153 LKKYAK
-159 LLKERLEKVPALK
+159 DLKERLEKIKALK
-172 KVEYSGVPEQQIQV
+172 KVAYAGVPEQQV
-186 RLDLS
+186 NV
-191 KLAQYKLNQ
+191 KLNLQ
-200 DNVISALESEN
+200 KISQEKLTQNQVIAALQSEN
-211 VNIPGGSISIADRKL
+211 VNIPGGSISIGNSKM
-226 NIKTSGNYSTIDEIK
+226 NIKTSGNFANLEEVK
-241 NTVVYA
+241 NTVVYSV
-247 DQGKVVYLKDVAEVK
+247 QGKVVYLKDIADVTL
-262 KGYEDDSHITRLNG
+262 GYEDETHITRLNG
-276 FRTSFVNASLKDGE
+276 YRCSFVNASLKDKE
-290 NIIDVQDKVNPIIA
+290 NIIAVQDKVTPVIDA
-304 SFKKELPSN
+304 FKKELPAN

-321 QAKSVDIR
+321 QAKSVDVR
-329 LSHFSRDFA
+329 LSHFTRDFA
-338 IAILLVLVTLL
+338 IAILLVLITLL

-373 MNILG
+373 MNLLG
-378 YNMNQLSIV
+378 YNINQLSIV

-408 RYLRMGYGKV
+408 RYLRMGYGKL
-418 EASIKATSQIGV
+418 EASVKATSQIGI
-430 AVIGCTVLLIFAF
+430 AVVGCTVLLIFAF
-443 LPIVFLPEGAGEFIR
+443 LPIVFLPEGAGDFIR
-458 SLPLSVITTIF
+458 SLPLSVITTIL

-489 HHNEE
+489 HESEE

-500 LLKKGIHTTYG
+500 AMKKGIHTTYG
-511 KILSRA
+511 TVLNKA
-517 LKNPKLTLLII
+517 LKHPAITLTII
-528 GGIFIG
+528 GGIFIA
-534 SLCLIP
+534 SLALVP
-540 SIGSSLFP
+540 VIGSSLFP
-548 KSEKPMFLVNI
+548 KSEKPMFLVEI
-559 EMPEG
+559 ETPEG
-564 TNIKATDKVTRFV
+564 TNLATTNKVTRYV
-577 ESKLKQI
+577 ESVLKKV
-584 PEVTSFAS
+584 PEISSFAS

-601 YYNVIQNNES
+601 YYNVGQHNES
-611 ENFAEIF
+611 ENYAEIF
-618 VQVEGLETREKVEVI
+618 IQVEGLHTREKVAVI
-633 TRLRKVLE
+633 EKLRQQLKD
-641 GYPGAIIKVK
+641 YPGATIKVK

-670 DLTELRSTA
+670 DLAALRKTA
-679 FEVAALLTKVDG
+679 FDVAALISKVDG

-702 PIDLKVTVNKEKAG
+702 PTDLKVTINKEKAG
-716 LLGIA
+716 ILGVA
-721 SSTIDKTVRMGSVGL
+721 SADIDKTVRLGAAGL
-736 NVATYREDEGKADN
+736 NVATYREDIGKADN
-750 YNVNVSIPRASKIQ
+750 YNVNVSIPRNADMQ
-764 DISMFDRL
+764 DVSIFDRL
-772 YIPSATGVN
+772 YVPSASGLN
-781 VPFKNVASVGFESL
+781 IPFKNVASVGFESS

-813 VKPGFN
+813 VKPGYN
-819 VQKLDEEITGK
+819 VQQLDQQITAQ
-830 LNQFKFS
+830 LNQFKFP
-837 KGTSFQVAGEKES
+837 KGFSFKVAGEKES
-850 KNESFG
+850 KEESFG

-862 IVTVFGFLGVLIL
+862 IVTIFGFLGVLIL

-901 YLAGET
+901 YFAGET

-941 RGIEDAIVEAGEI
+941 RSIEDAIVEAGEI

-1006 YKLLPPVII
+1006 YKLLPPAV
-1015 PVLKEEYNA
+1015 VTE
-1024 EQISNL
+1024 

>member
-13 FTLIVFVAVLALG
+13 FTLVVFIAVLALG
-26 IYSLFTM
+26 IYSMFTM

-38 PETHPPQFTVVV
+38 PEVNAPNFTVVV
-50 VYPGTNPKDLEQL
+50 VYPGTNPKDMEQL
-63 VVDPMEKKI
+63 VVEPIEKKI
-72 NELEDIK
+72 NELDNIK
-79 HVKTDIS
+79 HIVTNIS
-86 NGLAVMQI
+86 NGLAVIEIQ
-94 IYKYSSDPDDKYQE
+94 YKYSADPDDKYQE
-108 VVREINSLRTSLPA
+108 VVREINSLKSSLPA
-122 DIADIRINKQIPSDV
+122 DIADLRIKKQIPSDV

-143 LVSENSANTT
+143 LVSENSSGAT
-153 LKKYSK
+153 LKKYAK
-159 LLKERLEKVPALK
+159 ELKERLEKIPALK
-172 KVEYSGVPEQQIQV
+172 KVDYVGVPERQVNV
-186 RLDLS
+186 RLNLQKIAEE
-191 KLAQYKLNQ
+191 KLTQNHIIA
-200 DNVISALESEN
+200 ALQSEN
-211 VNIPGGSISIADRKL
+211 VNIPGGSITMADKKL
-226 NIKTSGNYSTIDEIK
+226 NIKTSGNYSTLEEVK
-241 NTVVYA
+241 NTVVFSA
-247 DQGKVVYLKDVAEVK
+247 AGKVLYLKDVAEVSL
-262 KGYEDDSHITRLNG
+262 GYEDETHITRLNG
-276 FRTSFVNASLKDGE
+276 FRSSFVNASLKDKE
-290 NIIDVQDKVNPIIA
+290 NIIDVQDKVA
-304 SFKKELPSN
+304 LVTAAFQKELPGN

-329 LSHFSRDFA
+329 LSHFSRDFG

-373 MNILG
+373 MNLLG

-418 EASIKATSQIGV
+418 EAAIKATSQIGI
-430 AVIGCTVLLIFAF
+430 AVVGCTVLLIFAF
-443 LPIVFLPEGAGEFIR
+443 MPIVFLPEAAGEFIR
-458 SLPLSVITTIF
+458 SLPLSVITTIL
-469 ASMVV
+469 ASMLV

-489 HHNEE
+489 HESEE

-500 LLKKGIHTTYG
+500 MLKKGIHTTYG
-511 KILSRA
+511 RVLNKA
-517 LKNPKLTLLII
+517 LANPVFTLLII

-534 SLCLIP
+534 SLLLVP
-540 SIGSSLFP
+540 LIGSSLFP
-548 KSEKPMFLVNI
+548 KSEKPMFLIQI
-559 EMPEG
+559 ETPEG
-564 TNIKATDKVTRFV
+564 TNLNATDKVTREV
-577 ESKLKQI
+577 ESKLKAV
-584 PEVTSFAS
+584 PEISSFSS
-592 NVGKGNPRI
+592 NVGKGNPLI
-601 YYNVIQNNES
+601 YYNVIPHNES

-618 VQVEGLETREKVEVI
+618 VQVEGLNTREKVEVI
-633 TRLRKVLE
+633 EKLRKQLE
-641 GYPGAIIKVK
+641 IYPGAVIKVK

-660 APLAYRIYSD
+660 APLAYRLYAE
-670 DLTELRSTA
+670 DLTALRQTA
-679 FEVAALLTKVDG
+679 VEVAAMIGKVEG
-691 TIYVNNPLLVK
+691 TIYVNNPLLVR
-702 PIDLKVTVNKEKAG
+702 PVDLKVTINKEKAG
-716 LLGIA
+716 LLGV
-721 SSTIDKTVRMGSVGL
+721 SSEDIDKTVRLGAAGL
-736 NVATYREDEGKADN
+736 NVATYREDEGKADS
-750 YNVNVSIPRASKIQ
+750 YHVNVSIPRKGTIQ
-764 DISMFDRL
+764 DLSMFDRL
-772 YIPSATGVN
+772 YVPSSSGKSIPL
-781 VPFKNVASVGFESL
+781 KNVVSIGFESL

-813 VKPGFN
+813 VKPGYN
-819 VQKLDEEITGK
+819 VEQLDQQITAK
-830 LNQFKFS
+830 LNAYKFP
-837 KGTSFQVAGEKES
+837 KGFSFTVAGEKES
-850 KNESFG
+850 KEESFG

-901 YLAGET
+901 YLSGET

-936 LRAQG
+936 LRADG
-941 RGIEDAIVEAGEI
+941 RSVEDAIIEAGEI

-987 LIGGLISSTLLS
+987 LIGGLLSSTLLS

-1006 YKLLPPVII
+1006 YKLLPPKVEMNI
-1015 PVLKEEYNA
+1015 A
-1024 EQISNL
+1024 

>member
-26 IYSLFTM
+26 IYSMFTM

-38 PETHPPQFTVVV
+38 PETYAPNFTVVV
-50 VYPGTNPKDLEQL
+50 VYPGTNPKDMEQL
-63 VVDPMEKKI
+63 VVEPMEKKI
-72 NELEDIK
+72 HDLDNIK
-79 HVKTDIS
+79 HVITDIS

-94 IYKYSSDPDDKYQE
+94 QYKFSSNPDDKYQE
-108 VVREINSLRTSLPA
+108 VVREINSLRGELPA
-122 DIADIRINKQIPSDV
+122 DITDIRIDKQIPSDV

-143 LVSENSANTT
+143 LVSENASSATM
-153 LKKYSK
+153 KKYAK
-159 LLKERLEKVPALK
+159 ELKERLEKIQALK
-172 KVEYSGVPEQQIQV
+172 KIDYEGVTERQV
-186 RLDLS
+186 NI
-191 KLAQYKLNQ
+191 KLNLQ
-200 DNVISALESEN
+200 KIAQEKLTQQTVIAALQSEN
-211 VNIPGGSISIADRKL
+211 VNIPGGSITMANRKL
-226 NIKTSGNYSTIDEIK
+226 NIKTSGNYSTLDEVK
-241 NTVVYA
+241 NTVIYTSE
-247 DQGKVVYLKDVAEVK
+247 GKVVYLKDVADVTL
-262 KGYEDDSHITRLNG
+262 GYEDETHITRLNG
-276 FRTSFVNASLKDGE
+276 YRSAFVSACLKDKE
-290 NIIDVQDKVNPIIA
+290 NIIDVQDKVLQVTDA
-304 SFKKELPSN
+304 FKKELPAS

-329 LSHFSRDFA
+329 LSHFARDFG

-373 MNILG
+373 MNLLG

-418 EASIKATSQIGV
+418 DAAIKATSQIGI
-430 AVIGCTVLLIFAF
+430 AVVGCTVLLIFAF
-443 LPIVFLPEGAGEFIR
+443 MPIVFLPEAAGQFIR
-458 SLPLSVITTIF
+458 SLPMSVITTIL
-469 ASMVV
+469 ASMLV

-482 ASIILKP
+482 ASMILKP
-489 HHNEE
+489 HESEE

-500 LLKKGIHTTYG
+500 MLKKGIHTTYG
-511 KILSRA
+511 KVLTIA
-517 LKNPKLTLLII
+517 LARPLTTLAII
-528 GGIFIG
+528 GAIFIG
-534 SLCLIP
+534 SLMLVP
-540 SIGSSLFP
+540 VIGSSLFP
-548 KSEKPMFLVNI
+548 KSEKPMFLVQI
-559 EMPEG
+559 ETPEG
-564 TNIKATDKVTRFV
+564 TNIHVTDKVTRYV
-577 ESKLKQI
+577 ESKLKQV
-584 PEVTSFAS
+584 PEVSSFAS

-601 YYNVIQNNES
+601 YYNVVPHNES

-618 VQVEGLETREKVEVI
+618 VQVEGLETTEKVEVI
-633 TRLRKVLE
+633 EKLRKQLA

-651 DFEQGPPVE
+651 DFEQGAPVE

-670 DLTELRSTA
+670 DLGALRETA
-679 FEVAALLTKVDG
+679 FKVAAMISKVDG

-702 PIDLKVTVNKEKAG
+702 PVDLKVSINKEKAG
-716 LLGIA
+716 VLGVA
-721 SSTIDKTVRMGSVGL
+721 SGDIDRTVRLGSVGL

-750 YNVNVSIPRASKIQ
+750 YNINVSIPKNGSNQ
-764 DISMFDRL
+764 DLSMFDRL
-772 YIPSATGVN
+772 YVPSGAGVN
-781 VPFKNVASVGFESL
+781 IPIKNVASIGFESL

-803 KDRYVTISAF
+803 KDRYVTVSAF
-813 VKPGFN
+813 VKPGYN
-819 VQKLDEEITGK
+819 VAQLDQNITAQLTQYKFPKGFT
-830 LNQFKFS
+830 FK
-837 KGTSFQVAGEKES
+837 VAGEKES
-850 KNESFG
+850 KDESFG
-856 NLGIIL
+856 NLGVIL

-941 RGIEDAIVEAGEI
+941 RGIEEAVIEAGEI

-961 TSLTAIGGLLPLV
+961 TSLTAIGGLIPLV
-974 IEYSELYSPLALV
+974 IEYSQLYSPLALV

-1006 YKLLPPVII
+1006 YKLLPPHIDT
-1015 PVLKEEYNA
+1015 A
-1024 EQISNL
+1024 EN

>member
-13 FTLIVFVAVLALG
+13 FTLIVFIAVFALG
-26 IYSLFTM
+26 LYSLFTM

-38 PETHPPQFTVVV
+38 PEVHAPQFTVVV
-50 VYPGTNPKDLEQL
+50 VYPGTSPKDMEQL

-72 NELEDIK
+72 HELDDIK
-79 HVKTDIS
+79 HVTTNIS
-86 NGLAVMQI
+86 DGLAVMQV
-94 IYKYSSDPDDKYQE
+94 IYKYSSNTDDKYQE
-108 VVREINSLRTSLPA
+108 VVREINSLRGSLPS
-122 DIADIRINKQIPSDV
+122 DIADIRIEKQTPSDV
-137 SIYQFA
+137 SIYQYA
-143 LVSENSANTT
+143 LVSENASNTT
-153 LKKYSK
+153 LKKYAK
-159 LLKERLEKVPALK
+159 DLKERLEKIKALK
-172 KVEYSGVPEQQIQV
+172 KVAYAGVPEQQV
-186 RLDLS
+186 NV
-191 KLAQYKLNQ
+191 KLNLQ
-200 DNVISALESEN
+200 KISQEKLTQNQVIAALQSEN
-211 VNIPGGSISIADRKL
+211 VNIPGGSISIGNSKM
-226 NIKTSGNYSTIDEIK
+226 NIKTSGNFANLEEVK
-241 NTVVYA
+241 NTVVYSA
-247 DQGKVVYLKDVAEVK
+247 QGKVVYLKDIADVTL
-262 KGYEDDSHITRLNG
+262 GYEDETHITRLNG
-276 FRTSFVNASLKDGE
+276 YRCSFVNASLKDKE
-290 NIIDVQDKVNPIIA
+290 NIIAVQDKVAPAIDA
-304 SFKKELPSN
+304 FKKELPAN

-321 QAKSVDIR
+321 QAKSVDVR
-329 LSHFSRDFA
+329 LSHFTRDFA
-338 IAILLVLVTLL
+338 IAILLVLITLL

-373 MNILG
+373 MNLLG
-378 YNMNQLSIV
+378 YNINQLSIV

-408 RYLRMGYGKV
+408 RYLRMGYGKL
-418 EASIKATSQIGV
+418 EASVKATSQIGI
-430 AVIGCTVLLIFAF
+430 AVVGCTVLLIFAF
-443 LPIVFLPEGAGEFIR
+443 LPIVFLPEGAGDFIR
-458 SLPLSVITTIF
+458 SLPLSVITTIL

-489 HHNEE
+489 HESEE

-500 LLKKGIHTTYG
+500 AMKKGIHKTYG
-511 KILSRA
+511 TVLNKA
-517 LKNPKLTLLII
+517 LKHPVITLMII
-528 GGIFIG
+528 GGIFIA
-534 SLCLIP
+534 SLALVP
-540 SIGSSLFP
+540 VIGSSLFP
-548 KSEKPMFLVNI
+548 KSEKPMFLVEI
-559 EMPEG
+559 ETPEG
-564 TNIKATDKVTRFV
+564 TNLATTNKVTRYV
-577 ESKLKQI
+577 ESVLKKV
-584 PEVTSFAS
+584 PEISSFAS

-601 YYNVIQNNES
+601 YYNVGQHNES
-611 ENFAEIF
+611 ENYAEIF
-618 VQVEGLETREKVEVI
+618 IQVEGLQTREKVAVI
-633 TRLRKVLE
+633 EKLRRQLKD
-641 GYPGAIIKVK
+641 YPGATIKVK

-670 DLTELRSTA
+670 DLAALRKTA
-679 FEVAALLTKVDG
+679 FDVAAMIGKVEG

-702 PIDLKVTVNKEKAG
+702 PTDLKVTINKEKAG
-716 LLGIA
+716 ILGVA
-721 SSTIDKTVRMGSVGL
+721 SADIDKTVRLGAAGL
-736 NVATYREDEGKADN
+736 NVATYREDIGKADN
-750 YNVNVSIPRASKIQ
+750 YNVNVSIPRNADIQ
-764 DISMFDRL
+764 DVSIFDRL
-772 YIPSATGVN
+772 YVPSASGLN
-781 VPFKNVASVGFESL
+781 IPFKNVASVGFESS

-813 VKPGFN
+813 VKPGYN
-819 VQKLDEEITGK
+819 VQQLDQQITAQ
-830 LNQFKFS
+830 LNQFKFP
-837 KGTSFQVAGEKES
+837 KGFSFKVAGEKES
-850 KNESFG
+850 KEESFG

-901 YLAGET
+901 YFAGET

-941 RGIEDAIVEAGEI
+941 RSIEDAIVEAGEI

-1006 YKLLPPVII
+1006 YKLLPPVVV
-1015 PVLKEEYNA
+1015 PE
-1024 EQISNL
+1024 

>member
-13 FTLIVFVAVLALG
+13 FTLVVFIAVLALG

-50 VYPGTNPKDLEQL
+50 VYPGTNPKDMEQL
-63 VVDPMEKKI
+63 VVDPIEKKI
-72 NELEDIK
+72 HELDDIK
-79 HVKTDIS
+79 HVTTDIS
-86 NGLAVMQI
+86 NGLAVIQV

-108 VVREINSLRTSLPA
+108 VVREINSLRSELPA

-137 SIYQFA
+137 SIYQYA
-143 LVSENSANTT
+143 LISENTSNVT

-159 LLKERLEKVPALK
+159 LLKEKLEKIQALK
-172 KVEYSGVPEQQIQV
+172 KVEYAGVPEPQV
-186 RLDLS
+186 NV
-191 KLAQYKLNQ
+191 KLNLQ
-200 DNVISALESEN
+200 KIAQQQLTQNNVIAALQSEN

-226 NIKTSGNYSTIDEIK
+226 NIKTSGNYSSLDEVK
-241 NTVVYA
+241 NTVIYSG
-247 DQGKVVYLKDVAEVK
+247 QGKILYLKDVADVTL
-262 KGYEDDSHITRLNG
+262 GYEDETHIARFNG
-276 FRTSFVNASLKDGE
+276 YRSSFVNASLKDKE
-290 NIIDVQDKVNPIIA
+290 NIIDVQDKVDPVIA
-304 SFKKELPSN
+304 AFKKELPEN
-313 IDLVKVFD
+313 IELVKVFD

-329 LSHFSRDFA
+329 LSHFARDFG

-408 RYLRMGYGKV
+408 RYLRMGYSKV

-489 HHNEE
+489 HQSEE

-500 LLKKGIHTTYG
+500 MLKKGIHTTYG
-511 KILSRA
+511 KLLNKA
-517 LKNPKLTLLII
+517 LNSPVITLLII

-534 SLCLIP
+534 SLMLVP
-540 SIGSSLFP
+540 LIGSSLFP
-548 KSEKPMFLVNI
+548 KSEKPMFLVQI
-559 EMPEG
+559 ETPEG
-564 TNIKATDKVTRFV
+564 TNMNATDRVTRFV
-577 ESKLKQI
+577 ESKLKLI
-584 PEVTSFAS
+584 PEISSFAS

-601 YYNVIQNNES
+601 YYNVIPHNES
-611 ENFAEIF
+611 ENFSEIF
-618 VQVEGLETREKVEVI
+618 VQVEGLETREKVAVI
-633 TRLRKVLE
+633 EKLRKQVE
-641 GYPGAIIKVK
+641 GYPGAVIKVK

-660 APLAYRIYSD
+660 APLAYRIYADNLD
-670 DLTELRSTA
+670 DLRKTA
-679 FEVAALLTKVDG
+679 FDVAAMISKVDG
-691 TIYVNNPLLVK
+691 TIYLNNPLLVR
-702 PIDLKVTVNKEKAG
+702 PVDLKVTINKEKAG
-716 LLGIA
+716 LLNVA
-721 SSTIDKTVRMGSVGL
+721 SADIDKTVRMGSAGL
-736 NVATYREDEGKADN
+736 NVATYRADEGKADN
-750 YNVNVSIPRASKIQ
+750 YNVNVSIPRSSSIQ

-772 YIPSATGVN
+772 YVPSATGVN
-781 VPFKNVASVGFESL
+781 IPFKSVATVGFESL

-813 VKPGFN
+813 VKPGYN
-819 VQKLDEEITGK
+819 VQQLDEHITEK
-830 LNQFKFS
+830 LNNFKF
-837 KGTSFQVAGEKES
+837 KPGFSFKVAGEKES
-850 KNESFG
+850 KEESFG

-901 YLAGET
+901 FLAGET

-941 RGIEDAIVEAGEI
+941 RSVHEAIVEAGEI

-1006 YKLLPPVII
+1006 YQLLPPVVEVT
-1015 PVLKEEYNA
+1015 P
-1024 EQISNL
+1024 

>member
-200 DNVISALESEN
+200 DHVIAALESEN

-226 NIKTSGNYSTIDEIK
+226 NIKTSGNYSTIDEIR

-304 SFKKELPSN
+304 AFKKELPSN

-517 LKNPKLTLLII
+517 LKNPKLTLVII
-528 GGIFIG
+528 GGIFIA

-548 KSEKPMFLVNI
+548 KSERPMFLVNI

-633 TRLRKVLE
+633 TRLRKALE

-670 DLTELRSTA
+670 DLTVLRATA
-679 FEVAALLTKVDG
+679 FQVAALLSKVDG

-721 SSTIDKTVRMGSVGL
+721 SSTIDRTVRMGSVGL

-750 YNVNVSIPRASKIQ
+750 YNVNVSIPRASEIQ

-901 YLAGET
+901 FSVGET

-1006 YKLLPPVII
+1006 YKLLPPVI
-1015 PVLKEEYNA
+1015 V
-1024 EQISNL
+1024 QDV